1 MLKNKKQILLIGFS
15 VLLLLIVLIFALT
28 FKTSAEKEREE
39 QASLDAVSASI
50 DGTVTAITGKT
61 ITIST
66 SDGDSITFNMQ
77 KVELDCNSGVIP
89 GNNVTLIYVGA
100 RNGTDTS
107 NVRLRKIITTDDNSD
122 LLSAK
127 LEQTEEED
135 QEEEDT
141 TSTSSSPGYDKPGA
155 DVDVELTKENVTA
168 LYNVNVRADAD
179 GDAQVI
185 GALDP
190 DTTVT
195 RTGICSNGWSRIE
208 YDGQTGYVWGEYL
221 EADESDSS
229 SNSSSSDSSG
239 SSDSKKSS
247 SSSSKK
253 SKKSSSSDN

>member
-1 MLKNKKQILLIGFS
+1 MLKNKKQIILLGIS
-15 VLLLLIVLIFALT
+15 ILLLLIVLVFALT
-28 FKTSAEKEREE
+28 FKTSAQKEREE

-61 ITIST
+61 ITILT

-107 NVRLRKIITTDDNSD
+107 NIRLRKIITTDDNSD

-127 LEQTEEED
+127 LEQTEEDAQEN
-135 QEEEDT
+135 EEET
-141 TSTSSSPGYDKPGA
+141 TSSSPGYDKPGA
-155 DVDVELTKENVTA
+155 DVEVELTKENVTA
-168 LYNVNVRADAD
+168 LYSVNVRADAD
-179 GDAQVI
+179 GNAQVI

-221 EADESDSS
+221 EADDSDSS
-229 SNSSSSDSSG
+229 SNSSSSDSSN

>member
-127 LEQTEEED
+127 LKQTEEED

-190 DTTVT
+190 
-195 RTGICSNGWSRIE
+195 
-208 YDGQTGYVWGEYL
+208 
-221 EADESDSS
+221 SS
-229 SNSSSSDSSG
+229 TYAERQ
-239 SSDSKKSS
+239 
-247 SSSSKK
+247 
-253 SKKSSSSDN
+253 

>member
-1 MLKNKKQILLIGFS
+1 
-15 VLLLLIVLIFALT
+15 
-28 FKTSAEKEREE
+28 
-39 QASLDAVSASI
+39 
-50 DGTVTAITGKT
+50 
-61 ITIST
+61 
-66 SDGDSITFNMQ
+66 MQ

-168 LYNVNVRADAD
+168 LYNVDVRDVAHHEDSLLHLAGIFD
-179 GDAQVI
+179 EVVHRLQRIVVLL
-185 GALDP
+185 ALL
-190 DTTVT
+190 VNLH
-195 RTGICSNGWSRIE
+195 GL
-208 YDGQTGYVWGEYL
+208 L
-221 EADESDSS
+221 E
-229 SNSSSSDSSG
+229 
-239 SSDSKKSS
+239 
-247 SSSSKK
+247 
-253 SKKSSSSDN
+253 

>member
-1 MLKNKKQILLIGFS
+1 MLKNKKQILLIGIS

-135 QEEEDT
+135 PEEEDT

-221 EADESDSS
+221 EADGSDSS
-229 SNSSSSDSSG
+229 STSSDNSN

>member
-127 LEQTEEED
+127 LKQTEEED

-168 LYNVNVRADAD
+168 LYNVNVRADA
-179 GDAQVI
+179 AVSS
-185 GALDP
+185 
-190 DTTVT
+190 TVP
-195 RTGICSNGWSRIE
+195 R
-208 YDGQTGYVWGEYL
+208 L
-221 EADESDSS
+221 EARWPPFSDTVFRMQRRSS
-229 SNSSSSDSSG
+229 RHNSFSSG
-239 SSDSKKSS
+239 RVMFDIFS
-247 SSSSKK
+247 
-253 SKKSSSSDN
+253 

>member
-195 RTGICSNGWSRIE
+195 RTGICSNGW
-208 YDGQTGYVWGEYL
+208 GEY
-221 EADESDSS
+221 
-229 SNSSSSDSSG
+229 
-239 SSDSKKSS
+239 
-247 SSSSKK
+247 
-253 SKKSSSSDN
+253 

>member
-127 LEQTEEED
+127 LKQTEED

-195 RTGICSNGWSRIE
+195 RTGICSNGWS
-208 YDGQTGYVWGEYL
+208 
-221 EADESDSS
+221 
-229 SNSSSSDSSG
+229 
-239 SSDSKKSS
+239 K
-247 SSSSKK
+247 
-253 SKKSSSSDN
+253 

>member
-190 DTTVT
+190 DTTLSL
-195 RTGICSNGWSRIE
+195 IHI
-208 YDGQTGYVWGEYL
+208 
-221 EADESDSS
+221 
-229 SNSSSSDSSG
+229 
-239 SSDSKKSS
+239 
-247 SSSSKK
+247 
-253 SKKSSSSDN
+253 

>member
-127 LEQTEEED
+127 LKQTEEED

-208 YDGQTGYVWGEYL
+208 YEGQTGYVY
-221 EADESDSS
+221 
-229 SNSSSSDSSG
+229 SG
-239 SSDSKKSS
+239 LLQ
-247 SSSSKK
+247 
-253 SKKSSSSDN
+253 

>member
-127 LEQTEEED
+127 LEQAEEEA

-141 TSTSSSPGYDKPGA
+141 TSSSPGYDKPGA

-208 YDGQTGYVWGEYL
+208 YEGQTGYVWGEYL

-229 SNSSSSDSSG
+229 SNSSSSDSS
-239 SSDSKKSS
+239 SNSDSKKSS

-253 SKKSSSSDN
+253 SKKSSSSNE

>member
-135 QEEEDT
+135 QEEEDA

-195 RTGICSNGWSRIE
+195 RTGICSNGWS
-208 YDGQTGYVWGEYL
+208 
-221 EADESDSS
+221 
-229 SNSSSSDSSG
+229 
-239 SSDSKKSS
+239 K
-247 SSSSKK
+247 
-253 SKKSSSSDN
+253 

>member
-66 SDGDSITFNMQ
+66 SNGDSITFNMQ

-195 RTGICSNGWSRIE
+195 RTGICSNGWA
-208 YDGQTGYVWGEYL
+208 GAV
-221 EADESDSS
+221 
-229 SNSSSSDSSG
+229 SNMTVRPVMYG
-239 SSDSKKSS
+239 V
-247 SSSSKK
+247 
-253 SKKSSSSDN
+253 NI

>member
-135 QEEEDT
+135 T

-229 SNSSSSDSSG
+229 SNSSDSSS

>member
-107 NVRLRKIITTDDNSD
+107 NVRLITQTFYQQNSNRQKRKTKKRKTQLPLPVLQDMINQ
-122 LLSAK
+122 
-127 LEQTEEED
+127 EQM
-135 QEEEDT
+135 
-141 TSTSSSPGYDKPGA
+141 SM
-155 DVDVELTKENVTA
+155 LN
-168 LYNVNVRADAD
+168 
-179 GDAQVI
+179 
-185 GALDP
+185 
-190 DTTVT
+190 
-195 RTGICSNGWSRIE
+195 
-208 YDGQTGYVWGEYL
+208 
-221 EADESDSS
+221 
-229 SNSSSSDSSG
+229 
-239 SSDSKKSS
+239 
-247 SSSSKK
+247 
-253 SKKSSSSDN
+253 

>member
-135 QEEEDT
+135 QEEENT

-208 YDGQTGYVWGEYL
+208 YEGQTGYVWGEYL

-229 SNSSSSDSSG
+229 SNSSDSSS

>member
-1 MLKNKKQILLIGFS
+1 
-15 VLLLLIVLIFALT
+15 
-28 FKTSAEKEREE
+28 
-39 QASLDAVSASI
+39 
-50 DGTVTAITGKT
+50 
-61 ITIST
+61 
-66 SDGDSITFNMQ
+66 MQ

-127 LEQTEEED
+127 LKQTEEED

-229 SNSSSSDSSG
+229 SNSSSSDSS
-239 SSDSKKSS
+239 SS
-247 SSSSKK
+247 SEFQKK
-253 SKKSSSSDN
+253 Q

>member
-127 LEQTEEED
+127 LKQTEEED

-155 DVDVELTKENVTA
+155 DVDVELTKKMLLLFTM
-168 LYNVNVRADAD
+168 
-179 GDAQVI
+179 
-185 GALDP
+185 
-190 DTTVT
+190 
-195 RTGICSNGWSRIE
+195 
-208 YDGQTGYVWGEYL
+208 
-221 EADESDSS
+221 
-229 SNSSSSDSSG
+229 
-239 SSDSKKSS
+239 
-247 SSSSKK
+247 
-253 SKKSSSSDN
+253 